1 MKAIYRV
8 LWLPILTAHATGAV
22 AWWWT
27 RPGGFPVSNVHFWSG
42 TVAPWIIVAVVIL
55 ARISMQKRPSLGASL
70 LLSIPIAW
78 IAASVAS
85 MFVFPTTFHVLWVAP
100 FLVGVMM

>member
-8 LWLPILTAHATGAV
+8 LWLAILTAHATGAL
-22 AWWWT
+22 AWWWM
-27 RPGGFPVSNVHFWSG
+27 RPGGFPVTSVHFWSG
-42 TVAPWIIVAVVIL
+42 AVAPWVIVAVVIV
-55 ARISMQKRPSLGASL
+55 ARFSTKKCPSLSAWL

-85 MFVFPTTFHVLWVAP
+85 TLVFPITFHVLWVAP

>member
-1 MKAIYRV
+1 MKVSYRV
-8 LWLPILTAHATGAV
+8 LWLAILTAHATGAV

-27 RPGGFPVSNVHFWSG
+27 RPGGFPISNVHFWSG
-42 TVAPWIIVAVVIL
+42 ILVPSLIVTVVML
-55 ARISMQKRPSLGASL
+55 ARFSMRKRPSLAASL
-70 LLSIPIAW
+70 MLSIPIAW

-100 FLVGVMM
+100 FLVGVL